1 MVNMADKCLDCMANK
16 MEVAKAKVIRDK
28 KKAAWFT
35 ALGGMVAVFA
45 TTMDDSH
52 AIGLQ
57 PDITI
62 MLRQF

>member
-1 MVNMADKCLDCMANK
+1 MANK